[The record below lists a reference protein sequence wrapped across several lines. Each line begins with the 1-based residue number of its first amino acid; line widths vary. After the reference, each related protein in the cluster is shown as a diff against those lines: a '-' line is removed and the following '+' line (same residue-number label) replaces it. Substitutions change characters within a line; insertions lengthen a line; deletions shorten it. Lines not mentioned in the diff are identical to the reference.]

1 MLWLSVQKKLRIKK
15 MEQSDKDLLIKDLCA
30 RLPYGVKLKVE
41 HFDNPL
47 SFVGYNTCFEI
58 IVDGMTPIPVEVCKP
73 YLFPMSSMT
82 EELVKEFDSLTESV
96 RIDGIKGFVCDGYV
110 TPTICC
116 KEVMDFNGDCYNV
129 DTTLDDYLICID
141 WLNAQHF
148 DFRNLIDRKLAI
160 DATNLNIY

>member
-1 MLWLSVQKKLRIKK
+1 MTQ
-15 MEQSDKDLLIKDLCA
+15 EDKELLIKDLCA

-82 EELVKEFDSLTESV
+82 EEQKNEYFDVCWKDWVDNKSKDINEIEVLY
-96 RIDGIKGFVCDGYV
+96 KGA
-110 TPTICC
+110 
-116 KEVMDFNGDCYNV
+116 
-129 DTTLDDYLICID
+129 D
-141 WLNAQHF
+141 WLNALHF
-148 DFRNLIDRKLAI
+148 DFRNLIGRKLAI